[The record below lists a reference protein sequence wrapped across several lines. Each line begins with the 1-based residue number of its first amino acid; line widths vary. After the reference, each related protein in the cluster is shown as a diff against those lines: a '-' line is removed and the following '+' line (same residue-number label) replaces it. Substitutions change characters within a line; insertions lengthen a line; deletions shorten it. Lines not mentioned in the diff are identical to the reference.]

1 VDTGGWV
8 CEACRSINRPGATH
22 CYSCLAPAPVGL
34 IEQRASSPR
43 LSNIGIVATLAIVF
57 AVGGL
62 VLLSGHIG
70 AQPSASGAA

>member
-1 VDTGGWV
+1 
-8 CEACRSINRPGATH
+8 
-22 CYSCLAPAPVGL
+22 L

-43 LSNIGIVATLAIVF
+43 LSTIGIVATLAIVF
-57 AVGGL
+57 AVALVGGL